1 MTRKHGTRFPV
12 GNPPGDFPSPTF
24 DMVAHGITIRDC
36 FVGNQ
41 RDMAKV
47 LDFAG

>member
-1 MTRKHGTRFPV
+1 MTRKHGTCFLV

-24 DMVAHGITIRDC
+24 GVVAHCITIRNC

-41 RDMAKV
+41 RDMAGV